1 MKHRPVELL
10 RHMIQRNQMNSIKG
24 FFQLYGTAEGC
35 AMAVQLAVAEEGIP
49 AVRHE
54 GCTGYQCPEAALVS
68 PGELWK
74 GCHMYKECSTPTELT
89 EAGTHWPVA

>member
-35 AMAVQLAVAEEGIP
+35 AMAVQLAVAQEGIP
-49 AVRHE
+49 AVRHDS
-54 GCTGYQCPEAALVS
+54 CTEVLCPTAATRQS
-68 PGELWK
+68 W
-74 GCHMYKECSTPTELT
+74 
-89 EAGTHWPVA
+89 

>member
-10 RHMIQRNQMNSIKG
+10 RYMIQRNQMNSIKG

-49 AVRHE
+49 AVRHG
-54 GCTGYQCPEAALVS
+54 GCTGFLCPAAAARWPCRYAEVS
-68 PGELWK
+68 PHGQ
-74 GCHMYKECSTPTELT
+74 GMQHTQ
-89 EAGTHWPVA
+89 

>member
-54 GCTGYQCPEAALVS
+54 GCAV
-68 PGELWK
+68 
-74 GCHMYKECSTPTELT
+74 
-89 EAGTHWPVA
+89 V